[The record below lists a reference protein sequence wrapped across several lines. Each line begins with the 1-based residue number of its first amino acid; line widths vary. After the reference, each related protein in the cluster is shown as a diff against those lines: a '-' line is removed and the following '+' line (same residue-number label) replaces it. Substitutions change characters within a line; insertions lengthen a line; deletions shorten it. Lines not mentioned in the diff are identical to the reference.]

1 MPSTDTTARNASAD
15 STTRGRTTAR
25 TARRRTLRIAAAG
38 LTAVAALSLTACGSQ
53 EDALKTAAAKPFNP
67 APQDDTTASVGDT
80 SQGGDTFQ
88 GGSQGA
94 RNYGGGTGR
103 NAAEQ
108 GAHAAVAAEKT
119 SVGHGGNAARTGGVI
134 RHPGTVDAGSGTRH
148 TACDAAKIHFTVQP
162 LARPVNHLLLTATN
176 TSGAVCDLYEAP
188 YLRFDE
194 AQSPVPNL
202 PATRPQ
208 AVVTL
213 APGESGY
220 AAVMTSSADGAGR
233 NGNKMTSLSVSLP
246 GRDGKGSIG
255 GSANVALPGG
265 SAYIDDSAWVTYW
278 QADPAAAIAW

>member
-1 MPSTDTTARNASAD
+1 M
-15 STTRGRTTAR
+15 
-25 TARRRTLRIAAAG
+25 
-38 LTAVAALSLTACGSQ
+38 
-53 EDALKTAAAKPFNP
+53 
-67 APQDDTTASVGDT
+67 SVG
-80 SQGGDTFQ
+80 
-88 GGSQGA
+88 
-94 RNYGGGTGR
+94 N
-103 NAAEQ
+103 
-108 GAHAAVAAEKT
+108 
-119 SVGHGGNAARTGGVI
+119 GGNAARTGGII
-134 RHPGTVDAGSGTRH
+134 RHTDPVDAGSGTRH
-148 TACDAAKIHFTVQP
+148 TACDAAKIRFVVQP
-162 LARPVNHLLLTATN
+162 LTRPVNHLLLTATN

-255 GSANVALPGG
+255 GSADVALPGG
-265 SAYIDDSAWVTYW
+265 SAYLDDSAWVTYW
-278 QADPAAAIAW
+278 QADPADAIAW